1 MLLRWW
7 LAKST
12 LARQPRPNEVTNWYA
27 FVANNFIYRG
37 TWGLGSVIGL
47 LLDTTDD
54 GQPIRALEIAD
65 WPLSGL
71 PWLGFWL
78 KELISWGTLDP
89 VAAFLLARG
98 DAVDRPSA
106 ELAAKDYYDARPAG
120 EDDNALLD
128 PLSIRYWWEARQ
140 PTRAARV
147 STSKI
152 ASYME

>member
-7 LAKST
+7 LVKST

-65 WPLSGL
+65 WPMSGL
-71 PWLGFWL
+71 PWIGFLAERAYQLGHTRSGSGF
-78 KELISWGTLDP
+78 P
-89 VAAFLLARG
+89 AR
-98 DAVDRPSA
+98 
-106 ELAAKDYYDARPAG
+106 AR
-120 EDDNALLD
+120 
-128 PLSIRYWWEARQ
+128 
-140 PTRAARV
+140 
-147 STSKI
+147 
-152 ASYME
+152 

>member
-27 FVANNFIYRG
+27 FAANNFIYRG

-54 GQPIRALEIAD
+54 GQPIRALGIAD

-71 PWLGFWL
+71 PWIRSEENTSALQSLMRHSYAVFCL
-78 KELISWGTLDP
+78 KKK
-89 VAAFLLARG
+89 RH
-98 DAVDRPSA
+98 
-106 ELAAKDYYDARPAG
+106 
-120 EDDNALLD
+120 
-128 PLSIRYWWEARQ
+128 
-140 PTRAARV
+140 
-147 STSKI
+147 
-152 ASYME
+152 

>member
-1 MLLRWW
+1 MIRRPTR
-7 LAKST
+7 ST
-12 LARQPRPNEVTNWYA
+12 RTDTTLSLNDALPSWYA

-71 PWLGFWL
+71 PWIGFWL
-78 KELISWGTLDP
+78 KELISLGTLDP

-98 DAVDRPSA
+98 DAVYRPQA
-106 ELAAKDYYDARPAG
+106 ELDAKAYYEGRPAG
-120 EDDNALLD
+120 EDANTLLY
-128 PLSIRYWWEARQ
+128 PRTIREWVEADRKR
-140 PTRAARV
+140 TRLNF
-147 STSKI
+147 SH
-152 ASYME
+152 